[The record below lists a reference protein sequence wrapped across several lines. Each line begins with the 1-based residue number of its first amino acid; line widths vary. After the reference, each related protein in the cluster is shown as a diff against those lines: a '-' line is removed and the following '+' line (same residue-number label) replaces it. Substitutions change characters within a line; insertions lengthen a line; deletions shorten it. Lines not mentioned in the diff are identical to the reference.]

1 MKAIVVHEFGAPEV
15 MKLEEIPK
23 PAPGPGQLLV
33 RIKAAGINPADTY
46 MRTGTYARKP
56 ALPYTPGFDGAGTV
70 ESIGANVSGW
80 KANDRVYLNASAP
93 GTYAEYIVVEAAN
106 AHPLPERIAFAQG
119 AGLHVPY
126 ATAYRSLFQLAHA
139 RPNDWLLVHGAS
151 GGVGIAAVQFARAA
165 GLRVIGTAGTDRGRE
180 LVAKE
185 GAHYVLD
192 HRSPDMAARV
202 AEITG
207 NHGADIIVEMLANVN
222 LGADLKMLAMRGRVV
237 VVGSRG
243 DVQITPRDIMS
254 KESAILAVLLWN
266 VSPDEM
272 ASIHAAI
279 AAGLENGTLRPVV
292 GKELPLAEASRAH
305 KEVLKPGAYGKIV
318 LIP

>member
-1 MKAIVVHEFGAPEV
+1 M
-15 MKLEEIPK
+15 
-23 PAPGPGQLLV
+23 PAP
-33 RIKAAGINPADTY
+33 
-46 MRTGTYARKP
+46 
-56 ALPYTPGFDGAGTV
+56 
-70 ESIGANVSGW
+70 
-80 KANDRVYLNASAP
+80 P
-93 GTYAEYIVVEAAN
+93 GTYAEYIVVDAAN
-106 AHPLPERIAFAQG
+106 AHPLPERITFAQG

-180 LVAKE
+180 LVARE
-185 GAHYVLD
+185 GAHHVLD
-192 HRSPDMAARV
+192 HRAPDMAARV

-207 NHGADIIVEMLANVN
+207 GHGADVIVEMLANVN
-222 LGADLKMLAMRGRVV
+222 LGADLKMLALRGRVV

-243 DVQITPRDIMS
+243 DVQITPRDLMAR
-254 KESAILAVLLWN
+254 EAAILAVLLWN

-292 GKELPLAEASRAH
+292 GKELPLAEAPRAH
-305 KEVLKPGAYGKIV
+305 KEVLEPGAFGKIV